1 MKPTIQQISK
11 AKFWRLKEAK
21 GSKPVLAK
29 VFVNATWDCQDA
41 YSAFEHKGYVY
52 AMMRT
57 SEPDFK
63 TCFKRYPVG
72 YATKEKC
79 LLVSKM
85 HRWI

>member
-29 VFVNATWDCQDA
+29 VFINSTWDCQDA
-41 YSAFEHKGYVY
+41 YTAFEHRGYVY

-57 SEPDFK
+57 GEADFK